1 MYLSKS
7 EQDFIGRANVFLEDL
22 LQEGKPLPEAF
33 ATVKAVFRLTDEA
46 TQLVREHYA
55 AGVYSARVEDLP
67 LGEYVK
73 RKADASKVYIRSSY
87 DRSTKTYELMDY
99 GDVSRSIYVK
109 RGTVLFYGFTY

>member
-33 ATVKAVFRLTDEA
+33 AVVRKVFRLTDEA
-46 TQLVREHYA
+46 AQLVREHYA

-67 LGEYVK
+67 KGEYVR
-73 RKADASKVYIRSSY
+73 RKADSAKVYIRGTY
-87 DRSTKTYELMDY
+87 DRSTGTYELMDY
-99 GDVSRSIYVK
+99 GDTSRSLYVK